1 MERKIDVP
9 PWRKAKK
16 NQVKNNKSSFYHQ
29 DSYTVGYHQDSYTVG
44 YHQDSYTVGVVPEH
58 LSTALKNTIKMT

>member
-44 YHQDSYTVGVVPEH
+44 VVPEH